1 MTKPRCA
8 VLDDYQNVALKMADW
23 SPAGVQVTAYN
34 EHFAT
39 EDAVRRAVD
48 GFDVVVAMRER
59 TPFTKA
65 FLATLPKLKL
75 LQTTGPRN
83 PSIDIR
89 GAEELGITVCGTEAL
104 PYPTAE
110 LTWALILG
118 LVRHIPHEDANMRA
132 GGHWQ
137 TRVGVD
143 LHGRTLG
150 LLGLGTLGS
159 RVARVGQAFGM
170 DVIAWSNTL
179 TAERC
184 RGLGVAYVSR
194 DDLVRRSDVLS
205 IHTQLSRRTEGLI
218 DTPQFEQMKRT
229 AYLINTSR
237 GFIVREAALVDALR
251 RGLIAGAGL
260 DTFETEPLPEDHP
273 LRRLPSVLL
282 TPHMG
287 YVSEDNYRLWY
298 RQIVENIAAW
308 RKGAPIRRMDPT
320 RNVDRSL

>member
-1 MTKPRCA
+1 MTIRCA
-8 VLDDYQNVALKMADW
+8 VLDDYQNVALSMADW
-23 SPAGVQVTAYN
+23 GPAGVEVTSYT

-39 EDAVRRAVD
+39 EEAVRRAID

-89 GAEELGITVCGTEAL
+89 GAEELGITVCGTDAL

-118 LVRHIPHEDANMRA
+118 LARHIAHEDANMRA

-137 TRVGVD
+137 TRVGID

-170 DVIAWSNTL
+170 KVIAWSNNL
-179 TAERC
+179 APERC
-184 RGLGVAYVSR
+184 RELGVEYVTK
-194 DDLVRRSDVLS
+194 DDLVSRSDILS

-218 DTPQFEQMKRT
+218 DTSDFERMKRS
-229 AYLINTSR
+229 AWLINTSR

-251 RGLIAGAGL
+251 RGLIAAAGL
-260 DTFETEPLPEDHP
+260 DAFETEPLPADHP
-273 LRRLPSVLL
+273 LRTMPNVLL

-287 YVSEDNYRLWY
+287 YVSFDNYRLWY
-298 RQIVENIAAW
+298 GQIVENIAAW
-308 RKGAPIRRMDPT
+308 RNGAPIRRMDPA

>member
-1 MTKPRCA
+1 MTRCA
-8 VLDDYQNVALKMADW
+8 ILDDYQNVALKMADW
-23 SPAGVQVTAYN
+23 SQAAVEVISYN

-39 EDAVRRAVD
+39 EDATRKAID
-48 GFDVVVAMRER
+48 GFEVVVAMRER

-83 PSIDIR
+83 PSIDLR
-89 GAEELGITVCGTEAL
+89 AAEELGITVCGTDAL

-110 LTWALILG
+110 LTWALIFG
-118 LVRHIPHEDANMRA
+118 LVRHIAHEDRNMRET
-132 GGHWQ
+132 GHWQ
-137 TRVGVD
+137 TRVGID

-150 LLGLGTLGS
+150 LLGLGTLGT
-159 RVARVGQAFGM
+159 RVAKVGLALGM
-170 DVIAWSNTL
+170 KVIAWSNNL
-179 TAERC
+179 TPERC
-184 RGLGVAYVSR
+184 AAVGVGYVSKDR
-194 DDLVRRSDVLS
+194 LVAESDFLS

-218 DTPQFEQMKRT
+218 DRAEFERMKRS

-237 GFIVREAALVDALR
+237 GFIVRESALVDALR

-260 DTFETEPLPEDHP
+260 DTFETEPLPPDHP
-273 LRRLPSVLL
+273 LRSLPNVLL
-282 TPHMG
+282 TPHVG

-298 RQIVENIAAW
+298 RQIVENISAW
-308 RKGAPIRRMDPT
+308 KQGNVLRRMDPA

>member
-1 MTKPRCA
+1 MTRCA
-8 VLDDYQNVALKMADW
+8 ILDDYQNVALKMADW
-23 SPAGVQVTAYN
+23 STAGVEAISYN

-39 EDAVRRAVD
+39 EEAVRRAV
-48 GFDVVVAMRER
+48 GGCEIVVAMRER

-65 FLATLPKLKL
+65 FLATLPALKL

-83 PSIDIR
+83 PAIDIR

-118 LVRHIPHEDANMRA
+118 LVRHIPHEDTNMRA
-132 GGHWQ
+132 CGHWQ
-137 TRVGVD
+137 TRVGMD

-159 RVARVGQAFGM
+159 RVARVGQAFAM
-170 DVIAWSNTL
+170 HVIAWSNKL
-179 TAERC
+179 TPERC
-184 RGLGVAYVSR
+184 GELGVEYVSK
-194 DDLVRRSDVLS
+194 DELVRRADFLS

-218 DTPQFEQMKRT
+218 DRPEFEKMKRS
-229 AYLINTSR
+229 AFLINTSR
-237 GFIVREAALVDALR
+237 GFIVREAALVDALQ

-260 DTFETEPLPEDHP
+260 DCFETEPLPADHP
-273 LRRLPSVLL
+273 LRRLPNVLL

-287 YVSEDNYRLWY
+287 YVSDDNYRLWY
-298 RQIVENIAAW
+298 GQIVENVAAW
-308 RKGAPIRRMDPT
+308 RKGSPIRRMDPA

>member
-1 MTKPRCA
+1 MTWLRCA
-8 VLDDYQNVALKMADW
+8 ILDDYQNVALTMADW
-23 SPAGVQVTAYN
+23 SRAGVEVTSYN
-34 EHFAT
+34 THFGT
-39 EDAVRRAVD
+39 EDTLHQAVD
-48 GFDVVVAMRER
+48 GFEVVVAMRER

-65 FLATLPKLKL
+65 FLATLPALKL

-89 GAEELGITVCGTEAL
+89 GAEELGITVCGTDAL

-118 LVRHIPHEDANMRA
+118 LMRHIPHEDANMRA

-137 TRVGVD
+137 TRVGAD

-150 LLGLGTLGS
+150 LLGLGTLGAQ
-159 RVARVGQAFGM
+159 VARVGLAFGM
-170 DVIAWSNTL
+170 KVIAWSNNL
-179 TAERC
+179 KPERC
-184 RGLGVAYVSR
+184 RELGVEYVSKEE
-194 DDLVRRSDVLS
+194 LVRRSDILS

-218 DTPQFEQMKRT
+218 DAPQFEQMKRA

-251 RGLIAGAGL
+251 RGLIAGAAL
-260 DTFETEPLPEDHP
+260 DTFETEPLPADHP
-273 LRRLPSVLL
+273 LRRLPNIVL
-282 TPHMG
+282 TPHVG
-287 YVSEDNYRLWY
+287 YVTNDNYRLWY
-298 RQIVENIAAW
+298 GQVVENIAAW
-308 RKGAPIRRMDPT
+308 RMGAPIRRMDPA